1 MNELMEVLS
10 VWWIKV
16 VLDLTIVYWFLK
28 IANNNKK
35 NDYYDFKSKIDENI
49 IQ

>member
-16 VLDLTIVYWFLK
+16 LIDMIILYSFIYVSRD
-28 IANNNKK
+28 K
-35 NDYYDFKSKIDENI
+35 ND
-49 IQ
+49 